1 MAVYVLIC
9 RGRRPDRTGTA
20 ETQTQ
25 VIAYFI
31 HKNKT
36 KNGGKAFQ
44 YCNTAAQR
52 PALSSQNFWTE
63 WVMSLHTDSNA
74 NCVICIYTFLKYIT

>member
-9 RGRRPDRTGTA
+9 RGRRPDRTGIA
-20 ETQTQ
+20 ETQAQ

-31 HKNKT
+31 HKKKK

-44 YCNTAAQR
+44 YWNTVAQR
-52 PALSSQNFWTE
+52 PPFSAGILKSKEKETKSEQNE
-63 WVMSLHTDSNA
+63 
-74 NCVICIYTFLKYIT
+74 